1 MDIFSFLTS
10 LSICVGLPVSIVLIV
25 YIASMYSDN
34 KRAQI
39 LLKAIETNH
48 NIDAD
53 QLAKAL
59 QKPRKSRR
67 DILNLRLLRGCILS
81 LMGLAISVEPL
92 IKAFT
97 STTDNSSAI
106 DLLTLGGIL
115 LAVGISY
122 LIVYFVTRKQVDD
135 RQ

>member
-48 NIDAD
+48 NIDAG

-67 DILNLRLLRGCILS
+67 DILNLRLLRGCMLS

-92 IKAFT
+92 IKGFT
-97 STTDNSSAI
+97 STTENSSAI
-106 DLLTLGGIL
+106 DVLTLGGIL